1 MNSSGRLC
9 AQAKGLK
16 KRFGHVVALDSLSLD
31 VRAGEVLGLIGPSG
45 SGKTSFVKVLV
56 GILTPDEGEASVFG
70 ERMPSRGVLSRV
82 GYMAQAD
89 VLYDDLSALDNLVY
103 FATLEGMDRKTS
115 KRRALEL
122 IDFAGLSGHE
132 KRFVREYSGG
142 MRKRLSLAM
151 ALVHDPELF
160 VLDEPTVGVDPHLR
174 QRFWK
179 EFADLAARGKAII
192 ATTHIMDEAERCD
205 RLALIFDGKV
215 IATGSPAEI
224 RSAYGV
230 TNLEDVFLRATVEG
244 AES

>member
-89 VLYDDLSALDNLVY
+89 ALYDDLSALDNLVY
-103 FATLEGMDRKTS
+103 FATLEGMDRKTA

-122 IDFAGLSGHE
+122 IDFVGLSGHE
-132 KRFVREYSGG
+132 RRRVREYSGG

-160 VLDEPTVGVDPHLR
+160 VLDSLP
-174 QRFWK
+174 
-179 EFADLAARGKAII
+179 LASIRTSASAFGRNSRTSPRGERRLSPPRTSWTRLSAAIDSRSFS
-192 ATTHIMDEAERCD
+192 T
-205 RLALIFDGKV
+205 GK
-215 IATGSPAEI
+215 
-224 RSAYGV
+224 
-230 TNLEDVFLRATVEG
+230 
-244 AES
+244 

>member
-1 MNSSGRLC
+1 MNPTGKLC

-16 KRFGHVVALDSLSLD
+16 KRFGQVVALDGLD
-31 VRAGEVLGLIGPSG
+31 LDIRAGEVLGLIGPSG

-56 GILTPDEGEASVFG
+56 GVLAPDAGEASVFG
-70 ERMPSRGVLSRV
+70 ERMPSREVLSRV

-89 VLYDDLSALDNLVY
+89 ALYDDLSGLDNLLY
-103 FATLEGMDRKTS
+103 FATLEGMDR
-115 KRRALEL
+115 RAARTRAMQLV
-122 IDFAGLSGHE
+122 DFVGLTGHE

-142 MRKRLSLAM
+142 MRKRLSLAI

-174 QRFWK
+174 QRFWT

-205 RLALIFDGKV
+205 RLALIFNGQV
-215 IATGSPAEI
+215 IASGSPTEI
-224 RSAYGV
+224 RSTFGV
-230 TNLEDVFLRATVEG
+230 SNLEDVFLKATSEG
-244 AES
+244 GES